1 MKIICSINGI
11 DGVGKT
17 TQVDLFRDK
26 YGMLVETIYGLE
38 AYEGF
43 PKLTGEKLHKWWF
56 EESSINE
63 FCDAMYES
71 LNNRNKS
78 ILNSEKKIIVL
89 DKGIINF
96 ESRIKATLKVRG
108 FKENE
113 VENAMNKS
121 KEKIGFKDIENVK
134 ILIKSNNIKEEKIK
148 LDEYNNSQIGIYT
161 KYEIEQVKEID
172 RKTDKFDYIVDY
184 KLGIEEINKAIRDK
198 LINFI
203 NNNTNNI
210 NVRNSFCYMGDSIK
224 YIDLKSTEEKDY
236 FKNIC
241 RIFSDYNQTEN
252 IQIFNYDNKYCDIKK
267 FENYK
272 EILIEK
278 SKKLPKIENNIKI
291 KELNDYRIPEFYKN
305 IIINFSNELKSE
317 INNLKL
323 ILIHGSAGR
332 ECMHENWS
340 DLDFI
345 ICVEKYNFNEISKIA
360 EIIKKYKDKVK
371 IGSTI
376 YSKLE
381 LESLNVDAK
390 TLYALYQMQR
400 NEILP
405 ILYKDIDIPLITH
418 GDLINKNLN
427 VLPEAVHKLK
437 RLLYNEEKV
446 DKETIIKTLN
456 LIMKVILISNNM
468 FGKAYEEI
476 FEKFS
481 NLYNIERFE
490 IEKYLRKEN
499 NDQENKQLIKYAR
512 KVIEL
517 IINKGE

>member
-1 MKIICSINGI
+1 
-11 DGVGKT
+11 
-17 TQVDLFRDK
+17 
-26 YGMLVETIYGLE
+26 
-38 AYEGF
+38 
-43 PKLTGEKLHKWWF
+43 
-56 EESSINE
+56 
-63 FCDAMYES
+63 
-71 LNNRNKS
+71 
-78 ILNSEKKIIVL
+78 
-89 DKGIINF
+89 
-96 ESRIKATLKVRG
+96 
-108 FKENE
+108 
-113 VENAMNKS
+113 
-121 KEKIGFKDIENVK
+121 
-134 ILIKSNNIKEEKIK
+134 
-148 LDEYNNSQIGIYT
+148 
-161 KYEIEQVKEID
+161 
-172 RKTDKFDYIVDY
+172 
-184 KLGIEEINKAIRDK
+184 
-198 LINFI
+198 
-203 NNNTNNI
+203 
-210 NVRNSFCYMGDSIK
+210 
-224 YIDLKSTEEKDY
+224 
-236 FKNIC
+236 
-241 RIFSDYNQTEN
+241 
-252 IQIFNYDNKYCDIKK
+252 
-267 FENYK
+267 
-272 EILIEK
+272 
-278 SKKLPKIENNIKI
+278 
-291 KELNDYRIPEFYKN
+291 
-305 IIINFSNELKSE
+305 
-317 INNLKL
+317 
-323 ILIHGSAGR
+323 
-332 ECMHENWS
+332 MHENWS

-405 ILYKDIDIPLITH
+405 ILYKD
-418 GDLINKNLN
+418 INKNLN